1 MLLKSEDNSNLCVFR
16 KLEVNTEQVF
26 LSPHQAPVP
35 VPFSLFIAS
44 LPLSHFLP
52 SSLTLFPGSLRH
64 TFTRFISCSYLRTFN
79 IYKCKNM
86 HLVIVIFMY
95 QKIVKCQN
103 YIIQPT
109 QRFAFI
115 STDTLEKN
123 KNLYLLQLHV
133 TKETYLKEISSHV

>member
-1 MLLKSEDNSNLCVFR
+1 
-16 KLEVNTEQVF
+16 
-26 LSPHQAPVP
+26 
-35 VPFSLFIAS
+35 
-44 LPLSHFLP
+44 
-52 SSLTLFPGSLRH
+52 
-64 TFTRFISCSYLRTFN
+64 
-79 IYKCKNM
+79 M

-109 QRFAFI
+109 ERFAFI